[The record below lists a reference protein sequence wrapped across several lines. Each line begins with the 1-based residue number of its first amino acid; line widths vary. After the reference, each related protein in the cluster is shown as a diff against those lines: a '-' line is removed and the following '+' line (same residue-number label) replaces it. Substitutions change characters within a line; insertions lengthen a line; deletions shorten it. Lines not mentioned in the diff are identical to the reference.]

1 MKQQKMVVNKD
12 LQYERSRCTFDPVE
26 VTHFFDGSAEKTR
39 QRRDRGI
46 VFIYPLSLT
55 PIIKKII
62 SVSFV
67 FTVVKN

>member
-12 LQYERSRCTFDPVE
+12 IQYERSRCTFDPVE

-46 VFIYPLSLT
+46 GSFYLS
-55 PIIKKII
+55 
-62 SVSFV
+62 S
-67 FTVVKN
+67 